1 MKRIVCECGERTA
14 VDRARDRSAHRVD
27 AVQGPQYD
35 GHVRRPVVALPFA
48 VVLAFVPAAAGDSQ
62 ANRIAATAAPWAV
75 VGTKVGVRGSVTP
88 HPAGLQVSLQQRKG
102 TGWLTVGASPVRADG
117 SFRLVAS
124 PDRVGIATYRVVGA
138 NFTGESARVPVR
150 VLHWVYVSGV
160 PVFADAP
167 PISGEVTFDPIQSA
181 GVRYRHAV
189 SMDAGCYN
197 QWGGDAW
204 VDYDLERQ
212 YELFTAT
219 VGIDDSAPA
228 GSTATYNVIGGDGRK
243 LASGSLVSG
252 SSTKIHVSVAGEY
265 RLRLR
270 VNVPDPYNAAG
281 CSTTYTKDVFGDA
294 ELLGP

>member
-1 MKRIVCECGERTA
+1 M
-14 VDRARDRSAHRVD
+14 
-27 AVQGPQYD
+27 
-35 GHVRRPVVALPFA
+35 VALPVA
-48 VVLAFVPAAAGDSQ
+48 AALAFVPAASGAPH
-62 ANRIAATAAPWAV
+62 ANRIAVSAVPWAV
-75 VGTKVGVRGSVTP
+75 VGTHVGVRGTVTP
-88 HPAGLQVSLQQRKG
+88 HPAGLQVSLQQRQG
-102 TGWLTVGASPVRADG
+102 TGWLTVGAAPVRGDG

-124 PDRVGIATYRVVGA
+124 PARVGIATFRVVGA

-150 VLHWVYVSGV
+150 VLHWVYVESV
-160 PVFADAP
+160 PGFAYTP
-167 PISGEVTFDPIQSA
+167 PISGEVTSEPIETA
-181 GVRYRHAV
+181 GVRYQHPL

-219 VGIDDSAPA
+219 VGIDDAAPA

-281 CSTTYTKDVFGDA
+281 CSTTYTKVVFGDA

>member
-1 MKRIVCECGERTA
+1 M
-14 VDRARDRSAHRVD
+14 
-27 AVQGPQYD
+27 
-35 GHVRRPVVALPFA
+35 VALPVA
-48 VVLAFVPAAAGDSQ
+48 VVLVFVPAAAGRPQ
-62 ANRIAATAAPWAV
+62 ASRIAATAAPWAV
-75 VGTKVGVRGSVTP
+75 VGTNVGVHGTVTP
-88 HPAGLQVSLQQRKG
+88 HPAGLQVRLQQRKG
-102 TGWLTVGASPVRADG
+102 TGWLTVATTGVRGDG
-117 SFRLVAS
+117 GFGFVAR
-124 PDRVGIATYRVVGA
+124 PDRVGVATYRVVGA

-150 VLHWVYVSGV
+150 VLHWVYVDSV

-167 PISGEVTFDPIQSA
+167 PISGEVTFDAIQSA
-181 GVRYRHAV
+181 GVRYQHAV

-212 YELFTAT
+212 YEYFSAT

-228 GSTATYNVIGGDGRK
+228 GSTATYNVVGGDGRK

-252 SSTKIHVSVAGEY
+252 ASTKLHVSVAGEY

-281 CSTTYTKDVFGDA
+281 CSTTYTKVVFGNA